1 MSETELSKTDYNI
14 CIMAV
19 RKCHLLWKAV
29 KAGLPL
35 VPLTERNFGF
45 VDMSDEE
52 EHELF
57 MKLYNNAQI
66 AWLKEQR

>member
-1 MSETELSKTDYNI
+1 
-14 CIMAV
+14 
-19 RKCHLLWKAV
+19 
-29 KAGLPL
+29 
-35 VPLTERNFGF
+35 VPLTEKNFGF

-66 AWLKEQR
+66 AWLKEQRGNNV